1 MFVPMPA
8 LPTQLT
14 KVKTEVSFTAEDP
27 WNGNRRGTFTVDT
40 YVTTL
45 RSVKAVSADMKEPT
59 WAGGFRRALRSEA
72 DGLTRFLPE
81 SLVELW
87 RTKQVATEALPGLL
101 QQMEPSL
108 RRSDYRPMLRDRKM
122 KVGVVFEIVCCAG
135 LVIIAV
141 VAVVMGQAP
150 LWIASAVVLGTVCV
164 CWVFL
169 YLLYFGKLFRRR
181 WQMQWLL
188 DRMHAGNPSQ
198 ATSLDLSA
206 KQETLPMATPPGT
219 SEHSISH

>member
-1 MFVPMPA
+1 MFVPVLA

-27 WNGNRRGTFTVDT
+27 WNGNRRGRFTVDA

-45 RSVKAVSADMKEPT
+45 RSIKAVSAEMKEPT
-59 WAGGFRRALRSEA
+59 WAGGFHRALRSEA

-81 SLVELW
+81 SLMELW

-101 QQMEPSL
+101 RQMEPSL
-108 RRSDYRPMLRDRKM
+108 RRSDYRPMLGDRKM
-122 KVGVVFEIVCCAG
+122 KAGVVFEIVCCAG

-150 LWIASAVVLGTVCV
+150 LWIAPAVVLGTACA
-164 CWVFL
+164 CGVFL
-169 YLLYFGKLFRRR
+169 YLLYFGKLFRRKR
-181 WQMQWLL
+181 QMQWLL
-188 DRMHAGNPSQ
+188 DRIHAGNPSPPSQ
-198 ATSLDLSA
+198 PDLSA
-206 KQETLPMATPPGT
+206 KQETPPSAIPPVT
-219 SEHSISH
+219 